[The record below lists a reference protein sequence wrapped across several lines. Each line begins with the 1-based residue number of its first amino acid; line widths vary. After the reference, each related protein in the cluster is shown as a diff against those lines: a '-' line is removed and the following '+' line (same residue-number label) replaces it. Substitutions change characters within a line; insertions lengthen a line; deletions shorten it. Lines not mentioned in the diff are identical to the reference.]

1 MQEEAGRSKKFCEPG
16 TYVLGGQLWHVA
28 PDKNGLLTVRA
39 TPRAKI
45 RAKLTPAEFD
55 RIAMGWLRPLI

>member
-1 MQEEAGRSKKFCEPG
+1 MQEEAGRSQKFVEPG

-39 TPRAKI
+39 KARGRI
-45 RAKLTPAEFD
+45 RTKLSPAEFD
-55 RIAMGWLRPLI
+55 KLATGWLRPLV